1 MGFYRDRVYSRLV
14 STFGDPPPIQAL
26 RRRLLAEASGTILEI
41 GVGPGVN
48 FAHYDRSR
56 VTKLHALEP
65 NAGMVA
71 LAERRRRGMT
81 LNVEFLGLPGER
93 IPLPGA
99 SVDTVVSTFTLC
111 TIPGVEEAIRGVT
124 RVLKPRG
131 RLIFFEVAVS
141 ADARVRRWQERWEPI
156 HLRLFEGLQL
166 TRDIAGLLRHGG
178 FEIGSVESGCMA
190 QFPKSWS
197 HCCWGV
203 AVAPGR

>member
-124 RVLKPRG
+124 RV
-131 RLIFFEVAVS
+131 
-141 ADARVRRWQERWEPI
+141 
-156 HLRLFEGLQL
+156 
-166 TRDIAGLLRHGG
+166 
-178 FEIGSVESGCMA
+178 
-190 QFPKSWS
+190 
-197 HCCWGV
+197 
-203 AVAPGR
+203 